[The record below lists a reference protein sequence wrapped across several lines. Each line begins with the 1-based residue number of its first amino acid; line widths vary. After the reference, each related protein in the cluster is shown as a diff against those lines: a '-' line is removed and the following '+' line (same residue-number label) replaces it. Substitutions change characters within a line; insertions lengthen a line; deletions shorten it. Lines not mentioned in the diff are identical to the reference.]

1 MKSPFFDVLYLLA
14 SALRTFCIYLFFESF
29 FSTPKKNGRII
40 GYTVFCLTISS
51 EYLFIDIPI
60 ITMSL
65 NLIGLFLLTMFY
77 FDDLKRRILGIVY
90 IYAVCI
96 FSESISLLY
105 DQYFDLSLFKHGSY
119 SSYVGVIITP
129 IITFIFV
136 IIYRHCKNLQESI
149 HLPTRYWI
157 TVLLVPISCIA
168 MMLIVSTVLI
178 NPLQFLSVE
187 IILFTITISVFM
199 ITEKQISFFI
209 QEAEAKSIKAQN
221 LYYLKQFEE
230 INKSNNTIRSIQHDM
245 NNHFL
250 ALQALAEKDKSHD
263 IYQYISSLRE
273 ELGKTKSI
281 DSGNPTIDSI
291 LNAKINSA
299 NKSGKKMSV
308 SVQIPDNLT
317 IDDVDMTILLG
328 NLLDNA
334 IDHSSG
340 DICVLIRYT
349 SGRLLLLCENPI
361 DFTPVK
367 SSRFF
372 KSSKENSA
380 LHGYGLLNM
389 QRIATKYSGEVQCN
403 IENGVFTTRILLYLS
418 SPCT

>member
-1 MKSPFFDVLYLLA
+1 MKSLFFDLLYLIA
-14 SALRTFCIYLFFESF
+14 SFLRTFCIFLFFESF

-60 ITMSL
+60 ITISL

-90 IYAVCI
+90 IYAICI
-96 FSESISLLY
+96 FSESVSLLY
-105 DQYFDLSLFKHGSY
+105 DQYFDLSLFKQGNY

-136 IIYRHCKNLQESI
+136 IIYRHHKNTQSTI
-149 HLPTRYWI
+149 YLPNRYWLTI
-157 TVLLVPISCIA
+157 LLVPVSCII
-168 MMLIVSTVLI
+168 MMLIISTVLI
-178 NPLQFLSVE
+178 KPWQYISVE
-187 IILFTITISVFM
+187 IILFTITISVFF
-199 ITEKQISFFI
+199 ITEKQMSLFI
-209 QEAEAKSIKAQN
+209 QEAESKAIKTQN

-230 INKSNNTIRSIQHDM
+230 IKNSNNNIQAIQHDM
-245 NNHFL
+245 NNHVL
-250 ALQALAEKDKSHD
+250 TLQTLAEKDKSED
-263 IYQYISSLRE
+263 IYQYISHLRDD
-273 ELGKTKSI
+273 LRKNKSI
-281 DSGNPTIDSI
+281 DTGNPTIDSI
-291 LNAKINSA
+291 LSAKMSTA
-299 NKSGKKMSV
+299 DESGKSMSV

-418 SPCT
+418 SPCA